1 MAIMKDEAAH
11 LLKDPAKLTPY
22 EEKLLSFRNQGMTY
36 VEMSKVLNGT
46 ANPKT
51 IAARFMIIREK
62 IELMEAENDIQS
74 A

>member
-1 MAIMKDEAAH
+1 MKDEAAH

-22 EEKLLSFRNQGMTY
+22 EEKLLLLRNKGMTY
-36 VEMSKVLNGT
+36 VEMSKVLDGA

-62 IELMEAENDIQS
+62 IKLKEAENEQ
-74 A
+74 